1 MQINEALARRMI
13 RDAADLGLEMFHLDA
28 GWFRGVA
35 DWYPDPN
42 KFPHG
47 LASLADGAHQHGLKF
62 GIWADWTQAA
72 LDTQPGALNV
82 NDPKVRDWL
91 VSDPPPGWKP
101 EEFKGMTI
109 DLGVPAAHDWAAS
122 EVNRL
127 VDDYHL
133 DMLEHDGYMVAQ
145 GCDRADHPHALPDP
159 AHMKRHTEK
168 GSIWIEGSNSTDVS
182 YHATRSYYDIHSR
195 LRRKHPGLLLE
206 ICDDGGRMVD
216 FGTAAHGDYFS
227 ITDTYDPLSNRR
239 AFYDASFVLPPA
251 MLESYVE
258 KWSTPRIE
266 NFLYML
272 RSGMMGWFTLML
284 DTTTWTPEQ
293 HSVARAAFALYKAK
307 LRPLIREA
315 DIYHVSPRPDGTHW
329 DGIEYFDPTSHRG
342 VLFAFHGSD
351 RKEEIHR
358 FVLRGLAADRL
369 YRLRFNDGSS
379 AGQTSSGRDLK
390 HEGVQLSLPVPNS
403 SDLVFIEELQR

>member
-1 MQINEALARRMI
+1 
-13 RDAADLGLEMFHLDA
+13 
-28 GWFRGVA
+28 
-35 DWYPDPN
+35 
-42 KFPHG
+42 
-47 LASLADGAHQHGLKF
+47 
-62 GIWADWTQAA
+62 
-72 LDTQPGALNV
+72 
-82 NDPKVRDWL
+82 
-91 VSDPPPGWKP
+91 
-101 EEFKGMTI
+101 
-109 DLGVPAAHDWAAS
+109 
-122 EVNRL
+122 
-127 VDDYHL
+127 
-133 DMLEHDGYMVAQ
+133 
-145 GCDRADHPHALPDP
+145 
-159 AHMKRHTEK
+159 
-168 GSIWIEGSNSTDVS
+168 
-182 YHATRSYYDIHSR
+182 
-195 LRRKHPGLLLE
+195 
-206 ICDDGGRMVD
+206 
-216 FGTAAHGDYFS
+216 
-227 ITDTYDPLSNRR
+227 
-239 AFYDASFVLPPA
+239 
-251 MLESYVE
+251 
-258 KWSTPRIE
+258 
-266 NFLYML
+266 ML